1 MKQTTASLPEFRRSE
16 AARLF
21 YAAWVRDPFRTG
33 AIAPSSRWLARLMTR
48 GIKPETAPILELG
61 PGTGVFTDKLV
72 KLGVSQK
79 QITLVEYDRRF
90 AALLQR
96 RFPEARVL
104 CMNAAR
110 LGSMTLFDEPGA
122 SAAISGLPLLALSY
136 REVLSVLEGAFTQL
150 RPTGSALPIHLWH
163 ALSCTA
169 TDSRPAG
176 AEDVPCRSNF
186 RQLAARAGIS
196 HPPPGHAYLGAG
208 TVAVRANHIREWGNL
223 AVRSPARGNCGG
235 SAEVAVSC

>member
-79 QITLVEYDRRF
+79 QITLVEYDHRF

-122 SAAISGLPLLALSY
+122 GAAISGLPLLALSY

-150 RPTGSALPIHLWH
+150 RPTAALYQFTYGTRCPVPPPILARLGLKTSLVGRTFANLPPARVYRIRRRGTRAWEPAPSPFGQTISGS
-163 ALSCTA
+163 
-169 TDSRPAG
+169 G
-176 AEDVPCRSNF
+176 
-186 RQLAARAGIS
+186 GIS
-196 HPPPGHAYLGAG
+196 Q
-208 TVAVRANHIREWGNL
+208 
-223 AVRSPARGNCGG
+223 
-235 SAEVAVSC
+235 